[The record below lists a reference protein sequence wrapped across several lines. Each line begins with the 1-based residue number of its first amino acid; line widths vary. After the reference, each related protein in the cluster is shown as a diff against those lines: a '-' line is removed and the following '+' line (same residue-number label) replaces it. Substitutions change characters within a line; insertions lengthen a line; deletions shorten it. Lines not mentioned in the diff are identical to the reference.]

1 MKKKNL
7 IRFAQSLVILPVMTM
22 SLSVPNIQNI
32 VTSQNALAKQ
42 VNIASGVVA
51 INQAVSS
58 VADLP
63 TDSPV
68 DQKGQTLKAE
78 ALAIDAYFNEYDMP
92 IKGMGMEMAT
102 AADKNDLDWR
112 LLPAIAVRESTGG
125 KNACSKVK
133 NNFFG
138 WGSCKVGF
146 NSSDEAIETLAE
158 NLAGKNPNTA
168 EHYGNKNVKEILNAY
183 NPPSI
188 VPKYASQVM
197 AIMDSIGDADITPS
211 TPTLATNLNT

>member
-7 IRFAQSLVILPVMTM
+7 IRFAQSLVILPVMTV
-22 SLSVPNIQNI
+22 SLSIPNIQNI
-32 VTSQNALAKQ
+32 ETSQNALAKQ
-42 VNIASGVVA
+42 VNIASGAVA
-51 INQAVSS
+51 INQAISP

-63 TDSPV
+63 TDSPIN
-68 DQKGQTLKAE
+68 QKGQTLKTE
-78 ALAIDAYFNEYDMP
+78 ANAIDAYFSGHDMP
-92 IKGMGMEMAT
+92 IKGMGVEMAT
-102 AADKNDLDWR
+102 VAEEYGLDWR

-138 WGSCKVGF
+138 WGSCRIGF

-168 EHYGNKNVKEILNAY
+168 ENYGNKNIKEILDAY

-188 VPKYASQVM
+188 VPKYASQVIS
-197 AIMDSIGDADITPS
+197 IMDSIGDANITTSP
-211 TPTLATNLNT
+211 TPTLASANT